1 MFNLTCSVILF
12 TFNALSHPGD
22 QINDEPTS
30 IRSFSPESEVND
42 DIIET
47 YFTQSG
53 PLSIEFYEHLTLLA
67 NPWLGGRQPGT
78 EGSRIAGEYIV
89 WNLSKNG
96 IVPAFEDQTDWY
108 QRFDFS
114 VDSAP
119 TEVLSSFA
127 SIDDM
132 AFIEGRDYAVL
143 GNSGSGEVEAP
154 VTFVGYAIEEGES
167 NYTSF
172 NPEDD
177 LTGQIAL
184 MLRYEPLDE
193 DGASQWAGRR
203 FSPHSNIREKMN
215 AVIQRG
221 AVGVI
226 LVNPPYCRDGR
237 SGLETS
243 SSSRFGTTNIP
254 VVHMT
259 EDVINTALKDYT
271 VRSLQSKADSGE
283 VRTMP
288 MMINATLKT
297 EVNTGGMQAKNI
309 GGILKGKGELA
320 DEWLIIGGHYD
331 HVGYGYVGTR
341 YPGQLHHGADD
352 NASGT
357 SLILIL
363 SRLLSKYYTES
374 DDESLRSVMFLFFD
388 AEEAG
393 LHGSAHFVKY
403 PIIKLADVNAM
414 INIDMVGNLS
424 QNNVMIG
431 GTGTAAEFDSK
442 IPEWIQSSILTASL
456 MPSGTGPSDHTN
468 FYQAGMPVLFF
479 FTGLT
484 DEYHTPK
491 DQPYTTNPAGAA
503 RLASLINTVAIDLVD
518 EEKLSFQTSS
528 SSSRRG
534 GNRGSVAPPASVR
547 LGIQPSY
554 SAELE
559 TGILINGVSEGTSA
573 EDAGLQDGDVL
584 LEWNGIELTGGMEL
598 MNQLRA
604 AKPGYKVTILVQ
616 RDTKNIDIE
625 VTLKAP

>member
-1 MFNLTCSVILF
+1 MFHLTSTAILL

-22 QINDEPTS
+22 QIADAPTS
-30 IRSFSPESEVND
+30 VRSFSPESEVND

-78 EGSRIAGEYIV
+78 EGSGIAGEYIV

-96 IVPAFEDQTDWY
+96 LTPAFEDNTDWY
-108 QRFDFS
+108 QRFDFN

-119 TEVLSSFA
+119 PEVLSSFA
-127 SIDDM
+127 SIDDI

-143 GNSGSGEVEAP
+143 GNSGNGEVEAP
-154 VTFVGYAIEEGES
+154 VTFVGYAIEEGEG

-172 NPEDD
+172 DEADD

-226 LVNPPYCRDGR
+226 LVNPPHCRDGR
-237 SGLETS
+237 RGLETA

-259 EDVINTALKDYT
+259 EDVINAALTDDT
-271 VRSLQSKADSGE
+271 VRSLQSKADAGE
-283 VRTMP
+283 VRTTP
-288 MMINATLKT
+288 LMINATLKT

-309 GGILKGKGELA
+309 GGVLKGKGDLA
-320 DEWLIIGGHYD
+320 NEWLIIGGHYD
-331 HVGYGYVGTR
+331 HVGHGYVGTR

-357 SLILIL
+357 SLVLIL
-363 SRLLSKYYTES
+363 SRLLSEYYASS
-374 DDESLRSVMFLFFD
+374 DDDSLRSVMFLFFD

-403 PIIKLADVNAM
+403 PIIKLDDVNAM

-424 QNNVMIG
+424 QNNVLIG
-431 GTGTAAEFDSK
+431 GTGTAEEFDAK
-442 IPEWIQSSILTASL
+442 IPEWIQSSILTANL
-456 MPSGTGPSDHTN
+456 MPSGT
-468 FYQAGMPVLFF
+468 
-479 FTGLT
+479 
-484 DEYHTPK
+484 
-491 DQPYTTNPAGAA
+491 
-503 RLASLINTVAIDLVD
+503 
-518 EEKLSFQTSS
+518 
-528 SSSRRG
+528 
-534 GNRGSVAPPASVR
+534 
-547 LGIQPSY
+547 
-554 SAELE
+554 
-559 TGILINGVSEGTSA
+559 
-573 EDAGLQDGDVL
+573 
-584 LEWNGIELTGGMEL
+584 
-598 MNQLRA
+598 
-604 AKPGYKVTILVQ
+604 
-616 RDTKNIDIE
+616 
-625 VTLKAP
+625 

>member
-1 MFNLTCSVILF
+1 MFHLTSTAILL
-12 TFNALSHPGD
+12 TFNALSHPSD
-22 QINDEPTS
+22 QIADAPAS
-30 IRSFSPESEVND
+30 VRSFSPESEVND

-78 EGSRIAGEYIV
+78 EGSGIAGDYIV

-96 IVPAFEDQTDWY
+96 LTPAFENNTDWH
-108 QRFDFS
+108 QRFDFN

-119 TEVLSSFA
+119 PEVMSSFA
-127 SIDDM
+127 SLEDIALID
-132 AFIEGRDYAVL
+132 GRDYAVL
-143 GNSGSGEVEAP
+143 GNSGNGEVEAP

-167 NYTSF
+167 SYTSF
-172 NPEDD
+172 DEADD

-184 MLRYEPLDE
+184 MLRYDPLDE

-226 LVNPPYCRDGR
+226 LVNPPHCRDGR
-237 SGLETS
+237 RGLETS

-259 EDVINTALKDYT
+259 EDVINAALTGDT
-271 VRSLQSKADSGE
+271 VRSLQSKADAGE
-283 VRTMP
+283 VRTTP
-288 MMINATLKT
+288 LIINALLKT

-309 GGILKGKGELA
+309 GGVLKGKGELA

-331 HVGYGYVGTR
+331 HVGHGYVGTR

-357 SLILIL
+357 SLVLIL
-363 SRLLSKYYTES
+363 SRLLSEYYAES

-403 PIIKLADVNAM
+403 PIINLENVNAM

-424 QNNVMIG
+424 QNNVLIG
-431 GTGTAAEFDSK
+431 GTGTAEEFEAK
-442 IPEWIQSSILTASL
+442 IPEWVETSILTANL

-468 FYQAGMPVLFF
+468 FYQADMPVLFF

-503 RLASLINTVAIDLVD
+503 KLASLINTVARDLVD
-518 EEKLSFQTSS
+518 EEKLSFQTSAS
-528 SSSRRG
+528 NSRRG
-534 GNRGSVAPPASVR
+534 GNRSSAAPAASVR

-559 TGILINGVSEGTSA
+559 TGILINGVSAGTSA

-584 LEWNGIELTGGMEL
+584 LEWNSVELTGGMEL
-598 MNQLRA
+598 MNQLRN
-604 AKPGYKVTILVQ
+604 AKPGDKATILVQ
-616 RDTKNIDIE
+616 RDGKNIDVE

>member
-1 MFNLTCSVILF
+1 MFHLTSTAILL

-22 QINDEPTS
+22 QIADAPTS
-30 IRSFSPESEVND
+30 VRSFSPESEVND

-78 EGSRIAGEYIV
+78 EGSGIAGEYIV

-96 IVPAFEDQTDWY
+96 LTPAFIDNTDWY
-108 QRFDFS
+108 QRFDFN

-119 TEVLSSFA
+119 PEVLSSFA
-127 SIDDM
+127 SLDDIALID
-132 AFIEGRDYAVL
+132 GRDYAVL
-143 GNSGSGEVEAP
+143 GNSGNGEVEAP
-154 VTFVGYAIEEGES
+154 VTFVGYAIEKGEG

-172 NPEDD
+172 DEADD

-226 LVNPPYCRDGR
+226 LVNPPHCRDGR
-237 SGLETS
+237 RGLETS

-259 EDVINTALKDYT
+259 EAVINAALTDDT
-271 VRSLQSKADSGE
+271 VRSLQAKADAGE
-283 VRTMP
+283 VRTTP
-288 MMINATLKT
+288 LMISANLKA

-309 GGILKGKGELA
+309 GGVLKGKGDLA

-331 HVGYGYVGTR
+331 HVGHGYVGTR

-357 SLILIL
+357 SLVLIL
-363 SRLLSKYYTES
+363 SRLLSEYYAES
-374 DDESLRSVMFLFFD
+374 EDESLRSVMFLFFD

-403 PIIKLADVNAM
+403 PIINLENVNAM

-424 QNNVMIG
+424 QNNVLIG
-431 GTGTAAEFDSK
+431 GTGTAEEFEIK
-442 IPEWIQSSILTASL
+442 IPEWVESSILTANL

-468 FYQAGMPVLFF
+468 FYQANMPVLFF

-503 RLASLINTVAIDLVD
+503 RLASLINTVALDLVD

-528 SSSRRG
+528 SSSRRA
-534 GNRGSVAPPASVR
+534 GNRGSAAPAASVR

-604 AKPGYKVTILVQ
+604 AKPGDKATILVQ
-616 RDTKNIDIE
+616 RDGNNIDIE

>member
-1 MFNLTCSVILF
+1 MFHLTSTAILL
-12 TFNALSHPGD
+12 TFNALSHPSD
-22 QINDEPTS
+22 QIADAPAS
-30 IRSFSPESEVND
+30 VRSFSPESEVND

-78 EGSRIAGEYIV
+78 EGSGIAGDYIV

-96 IVPAFEDQTDWY
+96 LTPAFENNTDWH
-108 QRFDFS
+108 QRFDFN

-119 TEVLSSFA
+119 PEVMSSFA
-127 SIDDM
+127 SLEDIALID
-132 AFIEGRDYAVL
+132 GRDYAVL
-143 GNSGSGEVEAP
+143 GNSGNGEVEAP

-167 NYTSF
+167 SYTSF
-172 NPEDD
+172 DEADD

-226 LVNPPYCRDGR
+226 LVNPPHCRDGR
-237 SGLETS
+237 RGLETS

-259 EDVINTALKDYT
+259 EDVINAALTGDT
-271 VRSLQSKADSGE
+271 VRSLQSKADAGE
-283 VRTMP
+283 VRTTP
-288 MMINATLKT
+288 LIINALLKT

-309 GGILKGKGELA
+309 GGVLKGKGELA

-331 HVGYGYVGTR
+331 HVGHGYVGTR

-357 SLILIL
+357 SLVLIL
-363 SRLLSKYYTES
+363 SRLLSEYYAES

-403 PIIKLADVNAM
+403 PIINLENVNAM

-424 QNNVMIG
+424 QNNVLIG
-431 GTGTAAEFDSK
+431 GTGTAEEFEAK
-442 IPEWIQSSILTASL
+442 IPEWVETSILTANL

-468 FYQAGMPVLFF
+468 FYQADMPVLFF

-503 RLASLINTVAIDLVD
+503 KLASLINTVARDLVD
-518 EEKLSFQTSS
+518 EEKLSFQTSAS
-528 SSSRRG
+528 NSRRG
-534 GNRGSVAPPASVR
+534 GNRSSAAPAASVR

-559 TGILINGVSEGTSA
+559 TGILINGVSAGTSA

-584 LEWNGIELTGGMEL
+584 LEWNSVELTGGMEL
-598 MNQLRA
+598 MNQLRN
-604 AKPGYKVTILVQ
+604 AKPGDKATILVQ
-616 RDTKNIDIE
+616 RDGKNIDVE

>member
-1 MFNLTCSVILF
+1 MFHLTSIAILL
-12 TFNALSHPGD
+12 TFNTLSHPGD
-22 QINDEPTS
+22 QIVDAPTS
-30 IRSFSPESEVND
+30 VRSFSPESEVND

-78 EGSRIAGEYIV
+78 EGSGIAGEYIV

-96 IVPAFEDQTDWY
+96 LTPAFEDQTDWY
-108 QRFDFS
+108 QRFDFN

-119 TEVLSSFA
+119 PEILSSFVA
-127 SIDDM
+127 IDDI
-132 AFIEGRDYAVL
+132 ALVDGRDYVVL
-143 GNSGSGEVEAP
+143 GNSGNGDVTAP
-154 VTFVGYAIEEGES
+154 VTFVGYAIEEGEDGYS
-167 NYTSF
+167 SF
-172 NPEDD
+172 DEADD

-193 DGASQWAGRR
+193 NGASQWAGRR
-203 FSPHSNIREKMN
+203 FSPHANIREKMN
-215 AVIQRG
+215 AVIRRG
-221 AVGVI
+221 AVGVM
-226 LVNPPYCRDGR
+226 LVNPPHCRDGR
-237 SGLETS
+237 IGLETS
-243 SSSRFGTTNIP
+243 ASNRFGTTNVP
-254 VVHMT
+254 VIHVT
-259 EDVINTALKDYT
+259 EDVINAALTDET
-271 VRSLQSKADSGE
+271 MQSLQSKADSSE
-283 VRTMP
+283 VQTTPLML
-288 MMINATLKT
+288 NATLKT
-297 EVNTGGMQAKNI
+297 EVSTGGMQAKNI
-309 GGILKGKGELA
+309 GGILKGKGDLA

-341 YPGQLHHGADD
+341 HPGQLHHGADD

-357 SLILIL
+357 SLVLIL
-363 SRLLSKYYTES
+363 SRLLSEYYAQS

-403 PIIKLADVNAM
+403 PIINLSNVNAM

-424 QNNVMIG
+424 QNNVLIG
-431 GTGTAAEFDSK
+431 GTGTAEQFDVK
-442 IPEWIQSSILTASL
+442 IPEWVGSSVLTASL

-468 FYQAGMPVLFF
+468 FYQADMPVLFF

-491 DQPYTTNPAGAA
+491 DQPFTTNPAGAA
-503 RLASLINTVAIDLVD
+503 KLASLINTVARDLVD

-534 GNRGSVAPPASVR
+534 GSRSGGSPAASVR

-604 AKPGYKVTILVQ
+604 AKPGDKATILVQ
-616 RDTKNIDIE
+616 RDGQNIDIE

>member
-1 MFNLTCSVILF
+1 MFHLTSTAILL
-12 TFNALSHPGD
+12 TFNALSHPSD
-22 QINDEPTS
+22 QIADAPAS
-30 IRSFSPESEVND
+30 VRSFSPESEVND

-78 EGSRIAGEYIV
+78 EGSGIAGDYIV

-96 IVPAFEDQTDWY
+96 LTPAFENNTDWH
-108 QRFDFS
+108 QRFDFN

-119 TEVLSSFA
+119 PEVMSSFA
-127 SIDDM
+127 SLEDIALID
-132 AFIEGRDYAVL
+132 GRDYAVL
-143 GNSGSGEVEAP
+143 GNSGNGEVEAP

-167 NYTSF
+167 SYTSF
-172 NPEDD
+172 DEADD

-226 LVNPPYCRDGR
+226 LVNPPHCRDGR
-237 SGLETS
+237 RGLETS

-259 EDVINTALKDYT
+259 EDVINAALTGDT
-271 VRSLQSKADSGE
+271 VRSLQSKADAGE
-283 VRTMP
+283 VRTTP
-288 MMINATLKT
+288 LIINASLKT

-309 GGILKGKGELA
+309 GGVLKGKGELA

-331 HVGYGYVGTR
+331 HVGHGYVGTR

-357 SLILIL
+357 SLVLIL
-363 SRLLSKYYTES
+363 SRLLSEYYAES

-403 PIIKLADVNAM
+403 PIINLENVNAM

-424 QNNVMIG
+424 QNNVLIG
-431 GTGTAAEFDSK
+431 GTGTAEEFEAK
-442 IPEWIQSSILTASL
+442 IPEWVETSILTANL

-468 FYQAGMPVLFF
+468 FYQADMPVLFF

-503 RLASLINTVAIDLVD
+503 KLASLINTVARDLVD
-518 EEKLSFQTSS
+518 EEKLSFQTSAS
-528 SSSRRG
+528 NSRRG
-534 GNRGSVAPPASVR
+534 GNRSSAAPAASVR

-559 TGILINGVSEGTSA
+559 TGILINGVSAGTSA

-584 LEWNGIELTGGMEL
+584 LEWNSVELTGGMEL
-598 MNQLRA
+598 MNQLRN
-604 AKPGYKVTILVQ
+604 AKPGDKATILVQ
-616 RDTKNIDIE
+616 RDGKNIDIE